1 MYNGGLLSA
10 ILANIFMTMLEKDV
24 VLPTKPLFYKRY
36 VDDIISRRKKD
47 EPDLLL
53 EKLMNYHKNINFTVE
68 RNPSKFLDT
77 ELLINN
83 GFCETRV
90 FRKPNKFPLHW
101 FSKTPVRYK
110 RNAITG
116 DLHRAKKI
124 SSNYFEEVEK
134 IHKKFINAGFPEP
147 FVSSV
152 IDKFNIPIP
161 IEEDDD
167 VLIPPYFFDDPIPF
181 ILVEIPF
188 CPEKERLSKHFIRK
202 LKSFLETDCTVVV
215 KWSTRKIRT
224 LFRLKSKNPH
234 PSCVIYEGS
243 CSCSD
248 TYIGETKRN
257 VEVRWLE
264 HEHLKGKSE
273 PAKHL
278 NEKSLDMV
286 LLKCS
291 F

>member
-1 MYNGGLLSA
+1 ML
-10 ILANIFMTMLEKDV
+10 MTMLKKDV
-24 VLPTKPLFYKRY
+24 LLPISPSFYKRY

-134 IHKKFINAGFPEP
+134 IHKKFINAGFPER

-152 IDKFNIPIP
+152 IDKFNNPIP

-181 ILVEIPF
+181 ILVKIPF
-188 CPEKERLSKHFIRK
+188 CPENEHLPKHFIRK
-202 LKSFLETDCTVVV
+202 LKSFLEMCN
-215 KWSTRKIRT
+215 I
-224 LFRLKSKNPH
+224 
-234 PSCVIYEGS
+234 CVIYEGS

-278 NEKSLDMV
+278 NKNPTHKFSWRVLMSAPQNTRIRKKS
-286 LLKCS
+286 
-291 F
+291 